1 MTEQRFDFDK
11 EANTGIRHLV
21 NATRFSLQGLR
32 SAFAR
37 ESAFRQELLLFM
49 ILLPSGAYYAESSG
63 MFIALL
69 CACMLVLA
77 VELLNSGIEAAID
90 RAGPE
95 RNDISRLAKDYG
107 SAAVMMS
114 LLIAVIVWGHI
125 VFNGLVTI
133 S

>member
-1 MTEQRFDFDK
+1 MTEQHFNK
-11 EANTGIRHLV
+11 EANTGIRHLL
-21 NATRFSLQGLR
+21 NAIRFSLQGLR
-32 SAFAR
+32 AAFAR

-49 ILLPSGAYYAESSG
+49 ILLPSGAYYAASSG

-114 LLIAVIVWGHI
+114 LCIAVIVWGHI
-125 VFNGLVTI
+125 IFNGLVTI